1 MRESFLNIK
10 FYNQIFL
17 FVCYTVFSC
26 APPATTIE
34 ETNQSVEPVSE
45 MQCLRLLSS
54 AAEYYKNK
62 DWESTSRVYGDLVKL
77 NCDKGVE
84 DDVFQYWAI
93 AFENMAKFDSSE
105 YVLLQGLKRLPDNI
119 NLRKRLAF
127 AYKKLGNK
135 NKEIFEYEKLID
147 LQPNDIESLNS
158 LNELYMESE
167 RYEDQ
172 IFTLN
177 RILDIDENNKNAQGD
192 LAIAY
197 EKTGR
202 DPIDVYRKR
211 FEDNPEN
218 ISFGI
223 DLSDQLINDN
233 RTEEAI
239 EVLEEI
245 YESGK
250 NISSVSIK
258 LVLQKLA
265 NAHFSIDDLNSASN
279 AYENLFEINTR
290 DFKTAIE
297 IAKINTSLLN
307 FKKALYW
314 SESAIKIAPDNGQTY
329 ASKGNVYYAAFNECR
344 SNLPNVDDKIVSTL
358 ALKYF
363 KIAEDNGF
371 RRSIRDR
378 KYLEDNADD
387 LTFGKADWFMLD
399 DSIKRKGSI
408 SVKGDCY
415 SWVSE
420 LVKKELDW

>member
-62 DWESTSRVYGDLVKL
+62 DWESTSRVYSDLVKL
-77 NCDKGVE
+77 NCDKGNE
-84 DDVFQYWAI
+84 EEVFQYWAI

-172 IFTLN
+172 IFT
-177 RILDIDENNKNAQGD
+177 
-192 LAIAY
+192 
-197 EKTGR
+197 
-202 DPIDVYRKR
+202 
-211 FEDNPEN
+211 
-218 ISFGI
+218 
-223 DLSDQLINDN
+223 
-233 RTEEAI
+233 
-239 EVLEEI
+239 
-245 YESGK
+245 
-250 NISSVSIK
+250 
-258 LVLQKLA
+258 
-265 NAHFSIDDLNSASN
+265 
-279 AYENLFEINTR
+279 
-290 DFKTAIE
+290 
-297 IAKINTSLLN
+297 
-307 FKKALYW
+307 
-314 SESAIKIAPDNGQTY
+314 
-329 ASKGNVYYAAFNECR
+329 
-344 SNLPNVDDKIVSTL
+344 
-358 ALKYF
+358 
-363 KIAEDNGF
+363 
-371 RRSIRDR
+371 
-378 KYLEDNADD
+378 
-387 LTFGKADWFMLD
+387 
-399 DSIKRKGSI
+399 
-408 SVKGDCY
+408 
-415 SWVSE
+415 
-420 LVKKELDW
+420 

>member
-1 MRESFLNIK
+1 MKVFNFRELILINKRVFIISFI
-10 FYNQIFL
+10 L
-17 FVCYTVFSC
+17 FAC
-26 APPATTIE
+26 APPSPVDE
-34 ETNQSVEPVSE
+34 EKASVEPVSQ

-62 DWESTSRVYGDLVKL
+62 DWSSTSRVYSELVDL
-77 NCDKGVE
+77 NCDKGNE
-84 DDVFQYWAI
+84 EEVFQYWAI
-93 AFENMAKFDSSE
+93 AYENMANFDSSE

-127 AYKKLGNK
+127 AYKKLGNID
-135 NKEIFEYEKLID
+135 KEIFEYEKLID
-147 LQPNDIESLNS
+147 LSPNDIDPLNT
-158 LNELYMESE
+158 LNELYMKSE

-211 FEDNPEN
+211 FHDNPGN

-223 DLSDQLINDN
+223 DLSDQLIDAN
-233 RTEEAI
+233 RIDEAI
-239 EVLEEI
+239 QVLEQL
-245 YESGK
+245 YQSGI
-250 NISSVSIK
+250 NSNSVSIK

-265 NAHFSIDDLNSASN
+265 NAYSSVDNLNLASK
-279 AYENLFEINTR
+279 AYEDLFNLDKR

-297 IAKINTSLLN
+297 IVKLNISLLN
-307 FKKALYW
+307 FEKALSW
-314 SESAIKIAPDNGQTY
+314 SESAIKISPEKGETY
-329 ASKGNVYYAAFNECR
+329 ASKGDVYYSAFNECR
-344 SNLPNVDDKIVSTL
+344 VNVSVDDKVVSAL

-363 KIAEDNGF
+363 KFAEKNGF
-371 RRSIRDR
+371 RRNIRDR
-378 KYLEDNADD
+378 KYLEDNSDD
-387 LTFGKADWFMLD
+387 LVFGKSDWFMLD
-399 DSIKRKGSI
+399 DNIKRNGSI
-408 SVKGDCY
+408 GPKSNCY

-420 LVKKELDW
+420 TVKKEPNW

>member
-1 MRESFLNIK
+1 MEKFFLK
-10 FYNQIFL
+10 VKLYNQTFL
-17 FVCYTVFSC
+17 FLCYLVFSC
-26 APPATTIE
+26 APPASTLE
-34 ETNQSVEPVSE
+34 ETSQSIEPVSE

-62 DWESTSRVYGDLVKL
+62 DWESTSRVYGDLVNL
-77 NCDKGVE
+77 NCDKGNE
-84 DDVFQYWAI
+84 EEVFQYWAI

-127 AYKKLGNK
+127 AYKKLGDK
-135 NKEIFEYEKLID
+135 DKEIFEYENLID
-147 LQPNDIESLNS
+147 LVPGDIESLNS

-177 RILDIDENNKNAQGD
+177 RILEIDENNKNAQGD

-197 EKTGR
+197 KNTGR

-211 FEDNPEN
+211 FQDNPEN

-223 DLSDQLINDN
+223 DLSDQLIDDN
-233 RTEEAI
+233 RTDEAI
-239 EVLEEI
+239 EVLEEL

-250 NISSVSIK
+250 STSSVSIK

-265 NAHFSIDDLNSASN
+265 NAHFSIDNLNLASN
-279 AYENLFEINTR
+279 AYENLFDIDNR

-297 IAKINTSLLN
+297 IVKINISLFN
-307 FKKALYW
+307 FEKALYW

-329 ASKGNVYYAAFNECR
+329 ASKGDVYYSAFNECR
-344 SNLPNVDDKIVSTL
+344 SNLPNVNDKVVSAL

-363 KIAEDNGF
+363 KIAEGNGY
-371 RRSIRDR
+371 RRNIRDR

-387 LTFGKADWFMLD
+387 LVFGKADWFMLD
-399 DSIKRKGSI
+399 DNVKRKGSI
-408 SVKGDCY
+408 AVKDDCY
-415 SWVSE
+415 SWISE
-420 LVKKELDW
+420 SIKKELDW